1 MSIINAADSLMQ
13 IFGFNRVKCAYCVF
27 SIGTDKADMYC
38 ERKDELVQPDSQC
51 EQYMREV
58 GSES

>member
-1 MSIINAADSLMQ
+1 MPVINAAYSLMQ
-13 IFGFNRVKCAYCVF
+13 IFGYKRVACRYCDY
-27 SIGTDKADMYC
+27 SLGTDKADMYC

-58 GSES
+58 GSEA